1 MTRRYYTWNIIC
13 KEEDE
18 RVAIANANVTS
29 MKKNELWV
37 LLEERIRKETERERE
52 REVDRELRSKFSS
65 EGLPRGLPSRGES
78 RSIKWEV

>member
-1 MTRRYYTWNIIC
+1 
-13 KEEDE
+13 
-18 RVAIANANVTS
+18 

-52 REVDRELRSKFSS
+52 VDRELRSKFSS
-65 EGLPRGLPSRGES
+65 EGPPRGLPSRGES

>member
-1 MTRRYYTWNIIC
+1 
-13 KEEDE
+13 
-18 RVAIANANVTS
+18 

-65 EGLPRGLPSRGES
+65 ESPPRGLPSRGES